1 VYLLPK
7 QPVEPTEIRI
17 NRAELHPADNKVG
30 IEVENTGDNFGRV
43 LETQLVYPKKKQEA
57 PGFPLFPHS
66 KRILEFALA
75 QKAEGENVPVACNSR
90 NSKLN
95 RSLNP
100 PPPWHPSLPPQRPRR
115 IISPDRDARCLS
127 EPNAPPC

>member
-43 LETQLVYPKKKQEA
+43 LETQLV
-57 PGFPLFPHS
+57 
-66 KRILEFALA
+66 
-75 QKAEGENVPVACNSR
+75 
-90 NSKLN
+90 
-95 RSLNP
+95 
-100 PPPWHPSLPPQRPRR
+100 
-115 IISPDRDARCLS
+115 
-127 EPNAPPC
+127 